1 MMASLILTIL
11 TIAKGEVM
19 TMAEKIGLY
28 SSYTTILQ
36 LLLQAPL
43 ASKLKL
49 TDETMKVSRKAK
61 IDLLK

>member
-1 MMASLILTIL
+1 
-11 TIAKGEVM
+11 M